1 MVSTRYVPQTQYEQA
16 TRVVPVTDAPRTEYR
31 TLPVVVTSTA
41 QLPDT
46 YRTVYRTQSV
56 VRPVQQLVTVTRPEY
71 RETTVTQTVPGK
83 SGYSYPEPHN
93 QLQYG
98 K

>member
-1 MVSTRYVPQTQYEQA
+1 MPQTEYEQA
-16 TRVVPVTDAPRTEYR
+16 TRVVRVTDAPRTEYR
-31 TLPVVVTSTA
+31 TLPVYVTKTV

-46 YRTVYRTQSV
+46 TNTVYRTQTV
-56 VRPVQQLVTVTRPEY
+56 PQQVQKRVTETRVDY
-71 RETTVTQTVPGK
+71 RETTVTKTVQQK
-83 SGYSYPEPHN
+83 CGYSYPEPQV

>member
-1 MVSTRYVPQTQYEQA
+1 MPQTSYEEA
-16 TRVVPVTDAPRTEYR
+16 TRVVTVQDRPATEYR
-31 TLPVVVTSTA
+31 TLPVYVTSTV

-46 YRTVYRTQSV
+46 TNTVYRTKTVQQ
-56 VRPVQQLVTVTRPEY
+56 PVQQVVTVTRPEY
-71 RETTVTQTVPGK
+71 RETTVTQTVDGK
-83 SGYSYPEPHN
+83 CGYSYPEPTV

>member
-1 MVSTRYVPQTQYEQA
+1 MKSTRYVPSTRYEEA
-16 TRVVPVTDAPRTEYR
+16 TRVVTVKDAPRTEYR
-31 TLPVVVTSTA
+31 IQPVYVTSTV

-46 YRTVYRTQSV
+46 TNTVYRTKKV
-56 VRPVQQLVTVTRPEY
+56 VQPVQKDVTVTRPEY
-71 RETTVTQTVPGK
+71 RETTVTKTVPQK
-83 SGYSYPEPHN
+83 CGYSYPEPAV